1 MLLSLGYLETAH
13 KKDKDMI
20 TDVILKEKQTD
31 QNLNGFSFEEVG
43 DDHLF
48 TGLETPM
55 KKDAFKISDHKK
67 KEKIASLFR
76 EIMDVM
82 GLDLTDDSLQG
93 TPERVA
99 KMYIDE
105 IFSGLNP
112 ANKPKAALFDNKYK
126 YNQMLVEKNI
136 TFYSNCEHHF
146 VPIIGKAHVAYI
158 SSGKVIGL
166 SKLNR
171 IVQYYAKRPQVQERL
186 TNQIAEE
193 LKGVLGTE
201 DVAVII
207 DAKHLCVS
215 SRGVKDDTSSTVTS
229 YFGGKFNTQEKIVE
243 LTKFKGIGIWTAS
256 IFVMSSDIF
265 SDVFAYGDA
274 TLNKVIKNVY
284 GIEDDCFDRDLEGIL
299 SKWSPHKTLVCNV
312 IWHYNDNV
320 LTQTR
325 NRI

>member
-1 MLLSLGYLETAH
+1 MSTETLLKKKKNGYRL
-13 KKDKDMI
+13 D
-20 TDVILKEKQTD
+20 
-31 QNLNGFSFEEVG
+31 GFSNEEVG
-43 DDHLF
+43 DDHLY

-55 KKDAFKISDHKK
+55 KADAFHLSDEEKKSKISF
-67 KEKIASLFR
+67 LFS

-82 GLDLTDDSLQG
+82 GLDLTDDSLKG
-93 TPERVA
+93 TPDRVA

-112 ANKPKAALFDNKYK
+112 NNKPKVALFDNKYQ

-186 TNQIAEE
+186 TNQIANE
-193 LKGVLGTE
+193 LKKILDTE
-201 DVAVII
+201 NVAVII

-215 SRGVKDDTSSTVTS
+215 SRGIKDDTSSTVTS
-229 YFGGKFNTQEKIVE
+229 FYGGEFNTSAKINE
-243 LTKFKGIGIWTAS
+243 L
-256 IFVMSSDIF
+256 
-265 SDVFAYGDA
+265 
-274 TLNKVIKNVY
+274 LNHIN
-284 GIEDDCFDRDLEGIL
+284 
-299 SKWSPHKTLVCNV
+299 N
-312 IWHYNDNV
+312 
-320 LTQTR
+320 
-325 NRI
+325 

>member
-1 MLLSLGYLETAH
+1 MNTETLTLNKINGH
-13 KKDKDMI
+13 K
-20 TDVILKEKQTD
+20 
-31 QNLNGFSFEEVG
+31 LNGFTHKDIG
-43 DDHLF
+43 DDHLY

-55 KKDAFKISDHKK
+55 KSDAFELSDTEKK
-67 KEKIASLFR
+67 QRIALLFQ

-82 GLDLTDDSLQG
+82 GLDLTDDSLKG

-112 ANKPKAALFDNKYK
+112 ANKPKIALFDNKYQ

-186 TNQIAEE
+186 TNQIAED
-193 LKGVLGTE
+193 LKRILGTE
-201 DVAVII
+201 NVAVII

-215 SRGVKDDTSSTVTS
+215 SRGIKDESSATVTS
-229 YFGGKFNTQEKIVE
+229 YYGGKFNTPSKITE
-243 LTKFKGIGIWTAS
+243 LQN
-256 IFVMSSDIF
+256 
-265 SDVFAYGDA
+265 Y
-274 TLNKVIKNVY
+274 IKN
-284 GIEDDCFDRDLEGIL
+284 
-299 SKWSPHKTLVCNV
+299 
-312 IWHYNDNV
+312 
-320 LTQTR
+320 
-325 NRI
+325 

>member
-1 MLLSLGYLETAH
+1 LLLSLGYLKTAH

-20 TDVILKEKQTD
+20 TDVVLKEKQTD
-31 QNLNGFSFEEVG
+31 QNLNGFSFEDIG

-55 KKDAFKISDHKK
+55 KKDAFKISDEKK
-67 KEKIASLFR
+67 KEKIAGLFK

-93 TPERVA
+93 TPQRVA

-112 ANKPKAALFDNKYK
+112 ANKPKVALFDNKYK

-215 SRGVKDDTSSTVTS
+215 SRGVKDNTSATVTS

-243 LTKFKGIGIWTAS
+243 LQN
-256 IFVMSSDIF
+256 
-265 SDVFAYGDA
+265 
-274 TLNKVIKNVY
+274 TLNY
-284 GIEDDCFDRDLEGIL
+284 
-299 SKWSPHKTLVCNV
+299 
-312 IWHYNDNV
+312 
-320 LTQTR
+320 
-325 NRI
+325 

>member
-1 MLLSLGYLETAH
+1 
-13 KKDKDMI
+13 MI
-20 TDVILKEKQTD
+20 TEVVLKQKEISEK
-31 QNLNGFSFEEVG
+31 LNGFSFEEVG

-48 TGLETPM
+48 TGLQTPM
-55 KKDAFKISDHKK
+55 KADAFKISDKEK
-67 KEKIASLFR
+67 KEKIALLF
-76 EIMDVM
+76 EQIMDVM
-82 GLDLTDDSLQG
+82 GLDLTDDSLKG
-93 TPERVA
+93 TPKRVA

-112 ANKPKAALFDNKYK
+112 ANKPKVALFDNKYQ

-171 IVQYYAKRPQVQERL
+171 IVQYFAKRPQVQERL

-193 LKGVLGTE
+193 LKGILDTE

-215 SRGVKDDTSSTVTS
+215 SRGIKDDTSSTVTS

-243 LTKFKGIGIWTAS
+243 LQN
-256 IFVMSSDIF
+256 
-265 SDVFAYGDA
+265 
-274 TLNKVIKNVY
+274 TLNY
-284 GIEDDCFDRDLEGIL
+284 
-299 SKWSPHKTLVCNV
+299 
-312 IWHYNDNV
+312 
-320 LTQTR
+320 
-325 NRI
+325 

>member
-1 MLLSLGYLETAH
+1 MNT
-13 KKDKDMI
+13 K
-20 TDVILKEKQTD
+20 VIIKNENL
-31 QNLNGFSFEEVG
+31 LNGFSNHEIG

-55 KKDAFKISDHKK
+55 KKDAFKLSDSEKK
-67 KEKIASLFR
+67 KKIAILFE

-82 GLDLTDDSLQG
+82 GLDLTDDSLKG

-112 ANKPKAALFDNKYK
+112 VNKPKVALFDNKYQ
-126 YNQMLVEKNI
+126 YNQMLVEKDI

-146 VPIIGKAHVAYI
+146 VPIIGKAHISYI

-215 SRGVKDDTSSTVTS
+215 SRGIKDDTSATVTAF
-229 YFGGKFNTQEKIVE
+229 YGGTFNTSAKIAE
-243 LTKFKGIGIWTAS
+243 LQNYLK
-256 IFVMSSDIF
+256 
-265 SDVFAYGDA
+265 
-274 TLNKVIKNVY
+274 L
-284 GIEDDCFDRDLEGIL
+284 
-299 SKWSPHKTLVCNV
+299 
-312 IWHYNDNV
+312 
-320 LTQTR
+320 
-325 NRI
+325 